1 MDDSVLKQADILI
14 TTYEKMD
21 SILRNFYD
29 KNWIF
34 DLSTIIID
42 EVHIIGEMS
51 VNCKNQDLSIYLEI
65 INYFESSQKRPEI
78 FLIKLMDN
86 LEKNH
91 DKITIYNALVLI
103 KHFLTTNVLV
113 NAYDS
118 LERDTDKFLTEQS
131 EHLDSILRQEFVK
144 NKI

>member
-1 MDDSVLKQADILI
+1 
-14 TTYEKMD
+14 
-21 SILRNFYD
+21 
-29 KNWIF
+29 
-34 DLSTIIID
+34 
-42 EVHIIGEMS
+42 MS